1 MFGMLTNEQII
12 AAQKAQLEAFHELA
26 THYVSS
32 VEKLTALNLRLT
44 QGCLQ
49 DSASNAQ
56 KILDSKGGHHLL
68 GIHHST
74 FESISPR
81 VTDYCKHLFDI
92 ASTLGHGLT
101 EVFVSHADK
110 TRQHLTANSDEGQAK
125 EHLKSDS

>member
-1 MFGMLTNEQII
+1 MLTNEQVI

-32 VEKLTALNLRLT
+32 VEKLTALNLRLA

-56 KILDSKGGHHLL
+56 KIFDSKGRPHLL
-68 GIHHST
+68 GIHHSM
-74 FESISPR
+74 FEPVFPR

-101 EVFVSHADK
+101 EVLVSHADK
-110 TRQHLTANSDEGQAK
+110 TQQQKNNQR
-125 EHLKSDS
+125 